1 MVIKRDGRREPFD
14 LNKLGR
20 GIRSCT
26 EKLDISEDR
35 IDTLLKDIEDAIAI
49 KMGSKREIASSVIGN
64 EAMKQLREL
73 NLVAYVR
80 FAAVYEAYN
89 NLSQFI
95 LEIQKLEKELV

>member
-35 IDTLLKDIEDAIAI
+35 IDTLLK
-49 KMGSKREIASSVIGN
+49 VIRN

>member
-1 MVIKRDGRREPFD
+1 
-14 LNKLGR
+14 
-20 GIRSCT
+20 
-26 EKLDISEDR
+26 
-35 IDTLLKDIEDAIAI
+35 
-49 KMGSKREIASSVIGN
+49 
-64 EAMKQLREL
+64 MKQLREL